1 MADITRRRQGE
12 LLRGVFKALWDSPEG
27 RPARETIR
35 AVEDLVPATPFED
48 SMYPNAPTVR
58 RYDKVVR
65 FSTIGAVKAGWLVK
79 ENAVWHI
86 TDEGRRAYEQF
97 PDPGDFFREARRLY
111 RAWRAEQPDPE
122 PEVDDVE
129 PEIVEQVGTL
139 EEADETAW
147 EQIRQHLIR
156 MPPYDFQNLVAA
168 LLQAMGYHVQWV
180 APPGPDRGIDVIAY
194 RDPLGTA
201 PPRIV
206 VQVKRHAESKTS
218 VDGVRSFMAVL
229 GDQDVGIY
237 VSSAGFTSDA
247 HRETRS
253 QERRR
258 LTLVDLKK
266 LVDLWIEHYDQ
277 LDDVDRQLLP
287 LKPVYY
293 LAGTGA

>member
-1 MADITRRRQGE
+1 
-12 LLRGVFKALWDSPEG
+12 
-27 RPARETIR
+27 
-35 AVEDLVPATPFED
+35 VEELVPASPFED

-58 RYDKVVR
+58 RYEKIVR

-79 ENAVWHI
+79 ENAIWHI
-86 TDEGRRAYEQF
+86 TDEGRHAYQQF

-111 RAWRAEQPDPE
+111 RAWRAEQPE
-122 PEVDDVE
+122 PEAESEADDVQS
-129 PEIVEQVGTL
+129 EIVEQVGTL
-139 EEADETAW
+139 EEAVETAW
-147 EQIRQHLIR
+147 EQIRDHLVR

-168 LLQAMGYHVQWV
+168 LLRAMGYYVQWV

-218 VDGVRSFMAVL
+218 VEGVRSFMAVL

-237 VSSAGFTSDA
+237 VSSAGFTSEAD
-247 HRETRS
+247 RETRS

-258 LTLVDLKK
+258 LTLIDLKK
-266 LVDLWIEHYDQ
+266 LVDLWIEHYDK

-287 LKPVYY
+287 LKPVHY
-293 LAGTGA
+293 LAVTDA